1 MIIILGITFPL
12 FLVIVVSYAAR
23 LFCKSN
29 INRPFNEYCY
39 NFRVGRKKKKRGRK
53 KMGNLGFSASTMTLI
68 CVWTRCTIHW
78 LKEKRPH
85 YYFSMQHKEG
95 KDNHCDIYPVPL
107 FIFNKYVIC
116 NVTTE
121 KGLTFCL
128 FVISFFFF
136 FFSFLFFHFF
146 INLRILSINPIML

>member
-29 INRPFNEYCY
+29 INRPFNKYCY

-107 FIFNKYVIC
+107 FIFNKYVMSQQKR
-116 NVTTE
+116 V
-121 KGLTFCL
+121 LHFL
-128 FVISFFFF
+128 FLLFHSFS
-136 FFSFLFFHFF
+136 FSFLFFHFF